1 MKNYY
6 DILGV
11 SKDTN
16 PDELKKAYRNLSKE
30 HHPDRG
36 GMKTNLKK
44 FQKLILYSVTQIK
57 NHSTTLEGIT
67 HLGGGGNPFEGM
79 GGGDPFEMFREFF

>member
-16 PDELKKAYRNLSKE
+16 PDELKYGNYMSKLAQIYQTDDGNASLTDSE
-30 HHPDRG
+30 IEALVEYLQS
-36 GMKTNLKK
+36 LK
-44 FQKLILYSVTQIK
+44 
-57 NHSTTLEGIT
+57 
-67 HLGGGGNPFEGM
+67 
-79 GGGDPFEMFREFF
+79 